1 MAGRLGGWMEGLV
14 SQLSAERSALGSWR
28 KIEREMGNLSGE
40 AEAGPEGRPLPRP
53 ALSPS
58 IP

>member
-14 SQLSAERSALGSWR
+14 SQLSAEGSALGNWR
-28 KIEREMGNLSGE
+28 KIEREMGILSGE
-40 AEAGPEGRPLPRP
+40 AEAGAEGRPLPRP
-53 ALSPS
+53 ALPPP